1 MRHTEIE
8 VTFKSGA
15 AAPESFMVP
24 CDIAKQLKTQ
34 LEHELEWLH
43 RDTAGFIPARE
54 VMPEAYDPVM
64 GPAIRIRG
72 LRYRE
77 QMTQKDLAAQLGI
90 RQHHLS
96 EMEHGKRP
104 IGKAMAKKL
113 AEILNADWRSFL

>member
-1 MRHTEIE
+1 MRHMDIE
-8 VTFKSGA
+8 VTFKTGVRGI
-15 AAPESFMVP
+15 ESFMVP
-24 CDIAKQLKTQ
+24 RDIAKKMKIQ

-43 RDTAGFIPARE
+43 RDTAGFTLARE

-64 GPAIRIRG
+64 GPAIRLRG
-72 LRYRE
+72 CRYRE
-77 QMTQKDLAAQLGI
+77 QMTQKQLAYALGI

-113 AEILNADWRSFL
+113 GEALNANWRSFL